1 MYIIAGLGNPGRQ
14 YENTRHNAGFH
25 VIDCLAERMRTE
37 VNEKKHFAL
46 CGKGMLGPEKVLLLK
61 PQTYMNNSGQSLRA
75 AADFYK
81 VPPENILVIS
91 DDINLEEGAL
101 RIRMKG
107 SAGGHNGLKSIIAHL
122 GSQDF
127 PRIRV
132 GVGGK
137 PEGWDLADYVL
148 GTLKGNDGKRMEEA
162 FRTAADAAELL
173 VTEGGAAAMNRYNTR
188 PQKPAK
194 KERPVKK
201 AEPGEEESVK
211 KEGSGEKEQ
220 ES

>member
-1 MYIIAGLGNPGRQ
+1 MIGA
-14 YENTRHNAGFH
+14 
-25 VIDCLAERMRTE
+25 
-37 VNEKKHFAL
+37 
-46 CGKGMLGPEKVLLLK
+46 EKVLLMK

-91 DDINLEEGAL
+91 DDINLEEGKL

-107 SAGGHNGLKSIIAHL
+107 SAGGHNGLKSIIQHL

-132 GVGGK
+132 GIGGK

-148 GTLKGNDGKRMEEA
+148 GKLKGNDEKRMQEA
-162 FRTAADAAELL
+162 YQTAADAAELL
-173 VTEGGAAAMNRYNTR
+173 VSEGGAAAMNRFNTKA
-188 PQKPAK
+188 QKAKEK
-194 KERPVKK
+194 KEESGKK
-201 AEPGEEESVK
+201 ETDTKETVK
-211 KEGSGEKEQ
+211 KETSP
-220 ES
+220 

>member
-1 MYIIAGLGNPGRQ
+1 MYIIAGLGNPGRE
-14 YENTRHNAGFH
+14 YENTRHNVGFH
-25 VIDCLAERMRTE
+25 VIDCLADRMRTE
-37 VNEKKHFAL
+37 VGERKHFAL
-46 CGKGMLGPEKVLLLK
+46 CGKGMIGGEKVLLMK

-91 DDINLEEGAL
+91 DDINLEEGKL

-107 SAGGHNGLKSIIAHL
+107 SAGGHNGLKSIIQHL

-132 GVGGK
+132 GIGGK

-148 GTLKGNDGKRMEEA
+148 GKLKGNDEERMQEA
-162 FRTAADAAELL
+162 YRTAADAAECL
-173 VTEGGAAAMNRYNTR
+173 VTEGGAAAMNRFNTKA
-188 PQKPAK
+188 QKA
-194 KERPVKK
+194 K
-201 AEPGEEESVK
+201 AEAAEK
-211 KEGSGEKEQ
+211 KEQ
-220 ES
+220 EPEKKEQEA

>member
-1 MYIIAGLGNPGRQ
+1 MDNAYIIAGLGNPGKK
-14 YENTRHNAGFH
+14 YDGTRHNIGFT
-25 VIDCLAERMRTE
+25 VIDAFVAQENLSGPVKFGKSLLWDGRIGGTRI
-37 VNEKKHFAL
+37 FA
-46 CGKGMLGPEKVLLLK
+46 VK

-91 DDINLEEGAL
+91 DDINLEEGVL

-148 GTLKGNDGKRMEEA
+148 GSLKGNDGKRMEEA

-173 VTEGGAAAMNRYNTR
+173 VTEGGPAAMNRYNTK

-201 AEPGEEESVK
+201 EESGE